1 MNDDGREPPMAPPPP
16 TAQSLQATSDGAL
29 DASRTQ
35 RAFLAHMRHQLRT
48 PINAMI
54 GYSEML
60 LEDAADQGQEDF
72 TPDLQRIH
80 IASNQLLARVNDICD
95 PAKLEASHFGLDLDT
110 FGANLH
116 HALRT
121 TVTAIVGYSEMLL
134 EDAADRGQEDFI
146 PDLQKIYD
154 AAQHFLVL
162 INDTV
167 NCPALQ
173 AAAEDLDHQVPEA
186 SPMSREIEAA
196 IHPPGKAVGNTG
208 QPDHGSLLVVDD
220 NEVNRDAFS
229 RRLVQRGYRVA
240 VAADGR
246 QALQM
251 LMSQPFDL
259 VLLDIMMPGMS
270 GFEVLTILR
279 ERHSTAELPVI
290 MATARDQ
297 SRDIVEA
304 LTLGANDYV
313 TKPLD
318 FPVVLARIR
327 TQLSLKRAIQ
337 EIQRLAEQLELRNRF
352 IRTTFGRYLT
362 DEVVSSLLDSPEGLR
377 LGGEKRQVTIL
388 MSDLRGF
395 TSLSERLGPE
405 QVVAILNRYLGTMVD
420 IIMEY
425 QGTIDEFIG
434 DAIFVIFGAPLW
446 MDDHAQRAVACAVAM
461 QLAMATVNAQNRD
474 ESLPEVE
481 MGVAVNTGEVV
492 VGNIGS
498 HKRAKYGLV
507 GSHVN
512 LTARIESYTV
522 GGQILISEAT
532 RQAVGSDVTVD
543 AQLAVDAKG
552 IEQPITLY
560 EVRGIGGEYNLFLPE
575 RAEIFLPLHEEIPLW
590 YTVLEGKQVAG
601 TVFRGTFV
609 QLSVKGG
616 EVRSEHPVSLLS
628 DIKMRLIG
636 AAGEEIAGDLY
647 GKIMGK
653 PTDGRASFAVR
664 FTSIPPEVATF
675 LHGLSW
681 RAASLDAQH
690 HPGR

>member
-1 MNDDGREPPMAPPPP
+1 MNDDDREPP
-16 TAQSLQATSDGAL
+16 LQARPDEAL
-29 DASRTQ
+29 DANRTR

-60 LEDAADQGQEDF
+60 LEDAADRGQEDF
-72 TPDLQRIH
+72 IPDLQRIH
-80 IASNQLLARVNDICD
+80 TASNQLLAHVNDIFD
-95 PAKLEASHFGLDLDT
+95 PAKLETSQFSLDLDP
-110 FGANLH
+110 FGAHLQSV
-116 HALRT
+116 LLT
-121 TVTAIVGYSEMLL
+121 PVTAIVGYSEMLL
-134 EDAADRGQEDFI
+134 EDAADRGQEDFM
-146 PDLQKIYD
+146 PDLQKIHD

-162 INDTV
+162 LNDTA

-173 AAAEDLDHQVPEA
+173 ATAGEIDRHPPEV
-186 SPMSREIEAA
+186 SPISREIETA
-196 IHPPGKAVGNTG
+196 IHPPARAVGGTVHS
-208 QPDHGSLLVVDD
+208 DYGSLLVVDD
-220 NEVNRDAFS
+220 NEINRDVLS
-229 RRLVQRGYRVA
+229 RRLTQRGYRVA

-251 LMSQPFDL
+251 LLAQPFDL

-279 ERHSTAELPVI
+279 EHHAAAELPVV
-290 MATARDQ
+290 MATASDQ
-297 SRDIVEA
+297 SSDIVAA

-337 EIQRLAEQLELRNRF
+337 EIHRLAEQLELRHRF
-352 IRTTFGRYLT
+352 IRATFGRYLT
-362 DEVVSSLLDSPEGLR
+362 DEVVTSLLDSPEGLK
-377 LGGEKRQVTIL
+377 LGGERREVTIL
-388 MSDLRGF
+388 MADLRGF
-395 TSLSERLGPE
+395 TSLSGRLGPE
-405 QVVAILNRYLGTMVD
+405 QVVTILNRYLGTMAD

-425 QGTIDEFIG
+425 QGTIDEFFG
-434 DAIFVIFGAPLW
+434 DAIFVIFGAPLR
-446 MDDHAQRAVACAVAM
+446 MVGHAQRAVACAVAM
-461 QLAMATVNAQNRD
+461 QLAMTTVNAQNRC
-474 ESLPEVE
+474 EGLPEVE
-481 MGVAVNTGEVV
+481 MGIGVNTGEAV

-532 RQAVGSDVTVD
+532 RQAVGPDVIVD
-543 AQLAVDAKG
+543 SQIAVEAKG

-560 EVRGIGGEYNLFLPE
+560 DVRGIGGAYNLFLPE
-575 RAEIFLPLHEEIPLW
+575 REERLLPLHDEIPLE
-590 YTVLEGKQVAG
+590 YTVLEGKHIG
-601 TVFRGTFV
+601 RTVFTGTFV

-616 EVRSEHPVSLLS
+616 EVRSEHPVSALS
-628 DIKMRLIG
+628 DIKIRLMG
-636 AAGEEIAGDLY
+636 PTGEEVAGDLY
-647 GKIMGK
+647 GKIVGK
-653 PTDGRASFAVR
+653 PTHPRASFAVR

-675 LHGLSW
+675 LHSLSW
-681 RAASLDAQH
+681 RAAFLDAEH